1 MWKTR
6 EGENSESEFPGAPIT
21 RIAKEELRERAIIG
35 PTINIR
41 GEIAGEEDL
50 IIQGRIEGKID
61 LQKNDVTVAG
71 NGCVVADVYA
81 KVINIEGEVQ
91 GNLYGKE
98 RIILSGSGVVCGDI
112 TAPLVNLQEGSEFRG
127 TIDMDT
133 ESGEKETLQ
142 EVLWER
148 RLHPRKV

>member
-1 MWKTR
+1 MWKTP
-6 EGENSESEFPGAPIT
+6 EGDSSESEFPAAPIT
-21 RIAKEELRERAIIG
+21 REKEKGKAIIG
-35 PTINIR
+35 PTISIK

-50 IIQGRIEGKID
+50 IIQGQVEGKID

-71 NGCVVADVYA
+71 NGCVIADVYA
-81 KVINIEGEVQ
+81 KVIHIEGEAQ

-98 RIILSGSGVVCGDI
+98 RIVLSRSGVVCGDM
-112 TAPLVNLQEGSEFRG
+112 TAPLINLQEGSEFRG

-142 EVLWER
+142 EVLWQR
-148 RLHPRKV
+148 RLYPRKV